1 MSHKSPRA
9 SRRAKATPSPFSPFA
24 LFEDNLGN
32 PARARLLHGH
42 LTTIDCGSADDA
54 PAFFDA
60 LDQQTSRGRWIALT
74 AHYELASAFEPRLSR
89 HDGGHTAPLARALVF
104 EHNRTLEGETLADW
118 WQQALDQLS
127 DQQREAGLLH
137 LAPQWQADEHA
148 KRVSRILDYIR
159 AGDCY
164 QANLT
169 FPLTGQSFGHPLA
182 LYAQLRERQPVQH
195 GALIHDGHNWLLSR
209 SPERFFARHG
219 HTLNCRPMK
228 GTAPRGTD
236 VAEDAAIASALQG
249 SEKNRAENLMIVDLI
264 RNDLGRLAPAGKV
277 SVPQL
282 FALETYATVH
292 QLTSTVEAT
301 GVTGSTAEI
310 FRALFP
316 CGSVT
321 GAPKLR
327 AMQIINELEAGPRGA
342 YCGALGWLAPD
353 GDADFNVPIRT
364 LLIDAHGHARLDV
377 GSGIVADSDPAAEYD
392 ECLTKARFVRDDGLQ
407 LIETLRCEAGPQI
420 RYPMLPGHIA
430 RLEQSAKALGIP
442 FSKSSVLN
450 TLAPHAA
457 QLRHGS
463 YRMRLTL
470 ARDGRCEVT
479 STALD
484 PLPPVL
490 TVGIASRR
498 LDPDDPRLQHKTT
511 ARRFYDTAL
520 QRAIAAGHFDLLF
533 FNTRG
538 ELCEGARS
546 NVFIERNGELLT
558 PPLTSGLL
566 PGVLRA
572 QLIAEGRARET
583 VLTRQELDTADKVF
597 VGSALRGLL
606 EVSVSGWIG

>member
-1 MSHKSPRA
+1 M
-9 SRRAKATPSPFSPFA
+9 
-24 LFEDNLGN
+24 FEDNLGS

-42 LTTIDCGSADDA
+42 LLTLDCPLANDA
-54 PAFFDA
+54 PTFFDA
-60 LDQQTSRGRWIALT
+60 IDAQTARGRWVALIAN
-74 AHYELASAFEPRLSR
+74 YELASAFEPRLSDHR
-89 HDGGHTAPLARALVF
+89 DTATPAPLARALVF
-104 EHNRTLEGETLADW
+104 EHNRTLEGDALADW

-127 DQQREAGLLH
+127 GQQREAGLLH

-148 KRVSRILDYIR
+148 TRVSRILDYIR

-195 GALIHDGHNWLLSR
+195 GALIHDGQNWLLSR
-209 SPERFFARHG
+209 SPERFFTRHG
-219 HTLNCRPMK
+219 DTLSCRPMK
-228 GTAPRGTD
+228 GTAPRAADAT
-236 VAEDAAIASALQG
+236 EDAAIASSLQG

-277 SVPQL
+277 SVSSL

-292 QLTSTVEAT
+292 QLTSTVEAS
-301 GVTGSTAEI
+301 GVTASTAET

-327 AMQIINELEAGPRGA
+327 AMQIIDELEAGPRGA
-342 YCGALGWLAPD
+342 YCGAIGWLAPD

-364 LLIDAHGHARLDV
+364 LLIDAQGHARLDV

-407 LIETLRCEAGPQI
+407 LIETLRCEVGPQI

-430 RLEQSAKALGIP
+430 RLEKSARTLGIP
-442 FSKSSVLN
+442 FSKSAILA
-450 TLAPHAA
+450 TLAAQAA
-457 QLRHGS
+457 TLQHGT

-470 ARDGRCEVT
+470 ARDGRCEAS
-479 STALD
+479 STVLA

-490 TVGIASRR
+490 TVTIASER
-498 LDPDDPRLQHKTT
+498 LDPDDLRLQHKTT

-520 QRAIAAGHFDLLF
+520 ERTIAAGHFDLLF
-533 FNTRG
+533 FNTRD

-546 NVFIERNGELLT
+546 NVFIERNGVLLT
-558 PPLTSGLL
+558 PPLSSGLL

-572 QLIAEGRARET
+572 QLIAEGRAQEG
-583 VLTRQELDTADKVF
+583 VLTRKDLDTAEKLF
-597 VGSALRGLL
+597 VGNALRGLMAVRL
-606 EVSVSGWIG
+606 IA